1 MTGNWNAIGKP
12 WTGKQRRWT
21 GGTEMTGHTSIHTD
35 LYEQIK
41 AVTKPDEI
49 GHWCSDL
56 QCKVTPATRSI
67 AKQYTGK
74 KTLFRSQIDGTLWYE
89 FPFMYTPWWE
99 GEREI

>member
-1 MTGNWNAIGKP
+1 
-12 WTGKQRRWT
+12 
-21 GGTEMTGHTSIHTD
+21 MTGHTSIHTD

-49 GHWCSDL
+49 GHWYSDL

-74 KTLFRSQIDGTLWYE
+74 KILFRSQIDGTLWYE
-89 FPFMYTPWWE
+89 FPFMYTPWWN
-99 GEREI
+99 GDHSI